1 MFPCFHA
8 SYAPLIKMEP
18 IIQTKHMDVV
28 YNLGKKNEF
37 KAITDFN
44 LDIYPGE
51 FIALFGPSGC
61 GKSTIF
67 YSILGI
73 LQPSSGEILI
83 KGENPY
89 AFSANEM
96 VNYQS
101 RIIGIIYQAF
111 FLINSISVMD
121 NVVLPQAFLG
131 IPWWKRKKRGQE
143 LLDRFGIGNK
153 AENFPMLL
161 SGGQSQRVSVARSM
175 VNNPD
180 ILLADEPT
188 GNLDSKSSE
197 QVMRV
202 LDEINKKDKK
212 TVIMITHN
220 ASQLVWCHRV
230 FYMKD
235 GQLLRTV
242 PNPDKKQII
251 KFDRQKVLVTEIE
264 LLSQMFPYF
273 EPEDLKVKSLVN
285 YLTQDLDFLQ
295 IDRLEKAV
303 KLMILR
309 TMGRDN
315 FQEILN
321 APLARGGVGLP
332 RTRAKFL
339 ADKVGQLL
347 KHSEDVRR
355 YRRRMNEGTFFS
367 REDKLI
373 NELLYYIVEEAE
385 IKLDRDQKSILK
397 QAVRDRV
404 SGLIRKEELEIILK
418 NPVKKG
424 GVGLDKTDREKIVFY
439 FEKLLTQGIDTANKS

>member
-1 MFPCFHA
+1 MD
-8 SYAPLIKMEP
+8 P
-18 IIQTKHMDVV
+18 IISTKHMDVV

-37 KAITDFN
+37 KAINDLN

-61 GKSTIF
+61 GKSTVF

-73 LQPSSGEILI
+73 LQPSSGEILV

-89 AFSANEM
+89 AFSPAEM
-96 VNYQS
+96 VSYQALT
-101 RIIGIIYQAF
+101 IGIIYQAF

-121 NVVLPQAFLG
+121 NTVLPQTFLG
-131 IPWWKRKKRGQE
+131 VPWAKRKIRGQA

-153 AENFPMLL
+153 ADNYPNLM
-161 SGGQSQRVSVARSM
+161 SGGQLQRASVARSM

-188 GNLDSKSSE
+188 GNLDSHSSD

-235 GQLLRTV
+235 GALLRTV
-242 PNPDKKQII
+242 PNPDKKQVV

-264 LLSQMFPYF
+264 LLSKMFPYF

-285 YLTQDLDFLQ
+285 YLTQDLNFLQ
-295 IDRLEKAV
+295 IDRLEKLI
-303 KLMILR
+303 KQMILR
-309 TMGRDN
+309 VMSVEN
-315 FQEILN
+315 FYELLC
-321 APLARGGVGLP
+321 APLACEGGVGLP
-332 RTRAKFL
+332 KARARFL
-339 ADKVGQLL
+339 ADKVGRIL
-347 KHSEDVRR
+347 KESEDVRR
-355 YRRRMNEGTFFS
+355 YRRRMNEGTFYD

-373 NELLYYIVEEAE
+373 NELLYYIVEEVGVN
-385 IKLDRDQKSILK
+385 IDRDQKAILK

-404 SGLIRKEELEIILK
+404 SGLLREEELDEILQK
-418 NPVKKG
+418 PVSKG
-424 GVGLDKTDREKIVFY
+424 GVGLEKKDREKAVFF

>member
-1 MFPCFHA
+1 MA
-8 SYAPLIKMEP
+8 
-18 IIQTKHMDVV
+18 
-28 YNLGKKNEF
+28 KKNEF
-37 KAITDFN
+37 KAINDLN
-44 LDIYPGE
+44 LEIYPGE

-61 GKSTIF
+61 GKSTVF
-67 YSILGI
+67 YSVLGI
-73 LQPSSGEILI
+73 LQPSSGEILV

-89 AFSANEM
+89 AFSPAEM
-96 VNYQS
+96 VNYQA

-121 NVVLPQAFLG
+121 NTVLPQTFLG
-131 IPWWKRKKRGQE
+131 IPWAKRKIRGQL

-153 AENFPMLL
+153 ADNYPNLM
-161 SGGQSQRVSVARSM
+161 SGGQLQRASVARSM

-188 GNLDSKSSE
+188 GNLDSKSSD

-235 GQLLRTV
+235 GALLRTV
-242 PNPDKKQII
+242 PNPDKKQVV

-264 LLSQMFPYF
+264 LLSKMFPYF

-295 IDRLEKAV
+295 IDRLEKAC
-303 KLMILR
+303 KSMIER

-315 FQEILN
+315 FYEILS
-321 APLARGGVGLP
+321 APLSREGVALP
-332 RTRAKFL
+332 DARAKFL
-339 ADKVGQLL
+339 TDKVMQIL
-347 KHSEDVRR
+347 KDSEDVRR

-373 NELLYYIVEEAE
+373 NELLFYVSREAE
-385 IKLDRDQKSILK
+385 INIDRDQKAILK

-404 SGLIRKEELEIILK
+404 SGLIRKEELEDLLK
-418 NPVKKG
+418 APIKDG
-424 GVGLDKTDREKIVFY
+424 GVGMEKKEREKLVFY

>member
-1 MFPCFHA
+1 
-8 SYAPLIKMEP
+8 
-18 IIQTKHMDVV
+18 MDVV

-37 KAITDFN
+37 KAITDLN

-61 GKSTIF
+61 GKSTVF

-73 LQPSSGEILI
+73 LQPSAGEILV

-89 AFSANEM
+89 AFSPAEM
-96 VNYQS
+96 VNYQA
-101 RIIGIIYQAF
+101 RTIGIIYQAF
-111 FLINSISVMD
+111 FLINSISVID
-121 NVVLPQAFLG
+121 NTVLPQTFLG
-131 IPWWKRKKRGQE
+131 IPWAKRKIRGQA

-153 AENFPMLL
+153 ADNYPMLL
-161 SGGQSQRVSVARSM
+161 SGGQLQRASVARSM

-188 GNLDSKSSE
+188 GNLDSKSSD

-202 LDEINKKDKK
+202 LEEINQKDKK

-242 PNPDKKQII
+242 PNPDKKQVV

-264 LLSQMFPYF
+264 LLSKMFPYF
-273 EPEDLKVKSLVN
+273 EPEDLKVKSLIN

-309 TMGRDN
+309 TMGSDN
-315 FQEILN
+315 FYEILS
-321 APLARGGVGLP
+321 APLAKGGVGLP
-332 RTRAKFL
+332 KVRAKFL
-339 ADKVGQLL
+339 TDKVMQIL

-355 YRRRMNEGTFFS
+355 YRRRMNEGAFFS

-373 NELLYYIVEEAE
+373 NELLYYVMEEAK
-385 IKLDRDQKSILK
+385 IRVDRDQKAVLK

-404 SGLIRKEELEIILK
+404 SGLIRKEDLEEILK
-418 NPVKKG
+418 KSAKKG
-424 GVGLDKTDREKIVFY
+424 GVGLDKKDRDQVVFY

>member
-1 MFPCFHA
+1 
-8 SYAPLIKMEP
+8 MEP
-18 IIQTKHMDVV
+18 IIQTRNMNVV

-37 KAITDFN
+37 KAITDFSI
-44 LDIYPGE
+44 DIYPGE

-73 LQPSSGEILI
+73 LQPSSGEIFV

-89 AFSANEM
+89 AFSSAEM
-96 VNYQS
+96 VNYQA
-101 RIIGIIYQAF
+101 RVIGIIYQAF

-121 NVVLPQAFLG
+121 NTVLPQTFLG
-131 IPWWKRKKRGQE
+131 IPWQKRKKRGQE

-153 AENFPMLL
+153 ADNYPNLM
-161 SGGQSQRVSVARSM
+161 SGGQLQRASVARSM

-188 GNLDSKSSE
+188 GNLDSKSSD

-202 LDEINKKDKK
+202 MDEINKKDKK

-242 PNPDKKQII
+242 PNPDKKQVV

-264 LLSQMFPYF
+264 LLSKMFPYF

-303 KLMILR
+303 KLMIMR
-309 TMGRDN
+309 TMGGDN
-315 FQEILN
+315 FFEILSTS
-321 APLARGGVGLP
+321 LARGGVGLP
-332 RTRAKFL
+332 VTRARFL
-339 ADKVGQLL
+339 ADKVVQLL
-347 KHSEDVRR
+347 KQSEDVRR
-355 YRRRMNEGTFFS
+355 YRRRMNEGFFFS
-367 REDKLI
+367 REDKMV
-373 NELLYYIVEEAE
+373 NELLYYVTEEAG
-385 IKLDRDQKSILK
+385 IKIGREAKSVLK

-404 SGLIRKEELEIILK
+404 SGLISKDDLEKLLK
-418 NPVKKG
+418 DPVSRG
-424 GVGLDKTDREKIVFY
+424 GVGLDKNERGKLVFY

>member
-1 MFPCFHA
+1 MD
-8 SYAPLIKMEP
+8 P
-18 IIQTKHMDVV
+18 IIRTQHMDVV

-37 KAITDFN
+37 KAINDLN

-61 GKSTIF
+61 GKSTVF

-73 LQPSSGEILI
+73 LNPSAGEILV

-89 AFSANEM
+89 TFSPAEM
-96 VNYQS
+96 VDYQAKT
-101 RIIGIIYQAF
+101 IGIIYQAF
-111 FLINSISVMD
+111 FLINSISVSD
-121 NVVLPQAFLG
+121 NVALPQTFLG
-131 IPWWKRKKRGQE
+131 TSIARRKKRAQE

-153 AENFPMLL
+153 ADNFPLL
-161 SGGQSQRVSVARSM
+161 MSGGQLQRASVARSM

-188 GNLDSKSSE
+188 GNLDSKSSD
-197 QVMRV
+197 QVMKV
-202 LDEINKKDKK
+202 LDEINQKDKK

-242 PNPDKKQII
+242 PNPDKKQVV

-264 LLSQMFPYF
+264 LLSRMFPYF

-285 YLTQDLDFLQ
+285 YLTQDLNFLQ
-295 IDRLEKAV
+295 IDRLEKAIS
-303 KLMILR
+303 KMIAGV
-309 TMGRDN
+309 MSVDN
-315 FQEILN
+315 FYEILN
-321 APLARGGVGLP
+321 TPLNKDGIGLP
-332 RTRAKFL
+332 KTRARFL
-339 ADKVGQLL
+339 ADKVGQIL
-347 KHSEDVRR
+347 KQSEDIRR
-355 YRRRMNEGTFFS
+355 YRRRMNEGNFFS

-373 NELLYYIVEEAE
+373 SELLYYIMEEAK
-385 IKLDRDQKSILK
+385 IRLGRDQKSILK

-404 SGLIRKEELEIILK
+404 SGLIHKDELEDILVRPS
-418 NPVKKG
+418 NKG
-424 GVGLDKTDREKIVFY
+424 GVGLSKESRDKAVFY

>member
-1 MFPCFHA
+1 
-8 SYAPLIKMEP
+8 MEP
-18 IIQTKHMDVV
+18 VIQTKHMDVV

-37 KAITDFN
+37 KAIDDFN
-44 LDIYPGE
+44 IDIFPGE

-61 GKSTIF
+61 GKSTVF

-73 LQPSSGEILI
+73 LQPSGGEILVN
-83 KGENPY
+83 GENPY
-89 AFSANEM
+89 AFSPAEM

-111 FLINSISVMD
+111 FLIDSISVID
-121 NVVLPQAFLG
+121 NVVLPQTFLG
-131 IPWWKRKKRGQE
+131 IPWTKRKKRGQE

-153 AENFPMLL
+153 ADNYPMLM
-161 SGGQSQRVSVARSM
+161 SGGQLQRASVARSM
-175 VNNPD
+175 VNNPE

-188 GNLDSKSSE
+188 GNLDSKSSD

-202 LDEINKKDKK
+202 LDDINKKDKK

-242 PNPDKKQII
+242 PNPDKKQIV

-264 LLSQMFPYF
+264 LLSKMFPYF

-303 KLMILR
+303 KLMIAR

-315 FQEILN
+315 FFEILS
-321 APLARGGVGLP
+321 APLISGGVGLP
-332 RTRAKFL
+332 KVRAKFL
-339 ADKVGQLL
+339 TDKVMKIL
-347 KHSEDVRR
+347 KDSEDVRR

-373 NELLYYIVEEAE
+373 NELLYYVIEEAK
-385 IKLDRDQKSILK
+385 IRINRDQKAIFK

-404 SGLIRKEELEIILK
+404 SGLIRKEDLEEILRK
-418 NPVKKG
+418 PVARG
-424 GVGLDKTDREKIVFY
+424 GVGLEKKDREKIVFY

>member
-1 MFPCFHA
+1 
-8 SYAPLIKMEP
+8 
-18 IIQTKHMDVV
+18 MDVV

-37 KAITDFN
+37 KAINDLN

-61 GKSTIF
+61 GKSTVF

-73 LQPSSGEILI
+73 LQPSSGEILV

-89 AFSANEM
+89 AFSPAEM

-101 RIIGIIYQAF
+101 RSIGIIYQAF

-121 NVVLPQAFLG
+121 NTVLPQTFLG
-131 IPWWKRKKRGQE
+131 IPWAKRKIRGQA

-153 AENFPMLL
+153 AENYPNLM
-161 SGGQSQRVSVARSM
+161 SGGQLQRASVARSM

-188 GNLDSKSSE
+188 GNLDSKSSD
-197 QVMRV
+197 QVMQV
-202 LDEINKKDKK
+202 LDDINQKDKK
-212 TVIMITHN
+212 TVVMITHN

-235 GQLLRTV
+235 GALLRTV
-242 PNPDKKQII
+242 PNPDKKQIV

-264 LLSQMFPYF
+264 LLSKMFPYF

-303 KLMILR
+303 KLMIMR
-309 TMGRDN
+309 TMGEDN
-315 FQEILN
+315 FSEILS
-321 APLARGGVGLP
+321 APLSRGGVGLP
-332 RTRAKFL
+332 KSRAKFL
-339 ADKVGQLL
+339 ADKVMQIL

-373 NELLYYIVEEAE
+373 NELLYYVVEEAK
-385 IKLDRDQKSILK
+385 IRINRDQKAVLK

-404 SGLIRKEELEIILK
+404 SGLIRKEELEEILK
-418 NPVKKG
+418 KTVKQG
-424 GVGLDKTDREKIVFY
+424 GAGLDKKDRDNVIFY

>member
-1 MFPCFHA
+1 MDPM
-8 SYAPLIKMEP
+8 IK
-18 IIQTKHMDVV
+18 TNHMDVV

-37 KAITDFN
+37 KAITDLN
-44 LDIYPGE
+44 LEIYPGE

-61 GKSTIF
+61 GKSTVF
-67 YSILGI
+67 YSILGV
-73 LQPSSGEILI
+73 LKPSSGEII
-83 KGENPY
+83 VKGENPY
-89 AFSANEM
+89 AFSPAEL
-96 VNYQS
+96 VNYQA
-101 RIIGIIYQAF
+101 RTIGIIYQAF
-111 FLINSISVMD
+111 FLINSISVLD
-121 NVVLPQAFLG
+121 NTVLPQTFLG
-131 IPWWKRKKRGQE
+131 IPWAKRKMRGQA

-153 AENFPMLL
+153 ADNYPMLM
-161 SGGQSQRVSVARSM
+161 SGGQLQRASVARSM

-188 GNLDSKSSE
+188 GNLDSHSSD

-242 PNPDKKQII
+242 PNPDKKQIV

-264 LLSQMFPYF
+264 LLSKMFPYF

-285 YLTQDLDFLQ
+285 YLTQDLNFLQ
-295 IDRLEKAV
+295 IDRLEKTI
-303 KLMILR
+303 KQMIAR
-309 TMGRDN
+309 VMSTEN
-315 FQEILN
+315 FYEILS
-321 APLARGGVGLP
+321 APLSREGVGLP
-332 RTRAKFL
+332 AARAKFL
-339 ADKVGQLL
+339 AEKVEKIL
-347 KHSEDVRR
+347 KQSEDVRR
-355 YRRRMNEGTFFS
+355 YRRRMNEGVFFD

-373 NELLYYIVEEAE
+373 NELLYYISEEAE
-385 IKLDRDQKSILK
+385 IKVDRDQKAILK

-404 SGLIRKEELEIILK
+404 SGLLRQEELDQILK
-418 NPVKKG
+418 DPVSKG
-424 GVGLDKTDREKIVFY
+424 GVGLDKKDREKVVFY

>member
-1 MFPCFHA
+1 MD
-8 SYAPLIKMEP
+8 P
-18 IIQTKHMDVV
+18 IIRTQHMDVV

-37 KAITDFN
+37 KAINDLN

-61 GKSTIF
+61 GKSTVF

-73 LQPSSGEILI
+73 LGPSSGEILV

-89 AFSANEM
+89 AFSPAEM
-96 VNYQS
+96 VDYQAKT
-101 RIIGIIYQAF
+101 IGIIYQAF
-111 FLINSISVMD
+111 FLINSISVID
-121 NVVLPQAFLG
+121 NVALPQTFLG
-131 IPWWKRKKRGQE
+131 VPWIRRKKRAQE

-153 AENFPMLL
+153 ADNYPMLM
-161 SGGQSQRVSVARSM
+161 SGGQLQRASVARSM

-188 GNLDSKSSE
+188 GNLDSHSSD

-242 PNPDKKQII
+242 PNPDKKQIV

-264 LLSQMFPYF
+264 LLSKMFPYF
-273 EPEDLKVKSLVN
+273 EPEDLKVKSMVN

-303 KLMILR
+303 KSMIMR
-309 TMGRDN
+309 IISTEN
-315 FQEILN
+315 FYEILS
-321 APLARGGVGLP
+321 APLDREGIGLP
-332 RTRAKFL
+332 KTRARFL
-339 ADKVGQLL
+339 AAKVEQIL
-347 KHSEDVRR
+347 KQSEDVRR
-355 YRRRMNEGTFFS
+355 YRRRMNEGNFFS

-373 NELLYYIVEEAE
+373 NELLYYIMEEVD
-385 IKLDRDQKSILK
+385 IKLARDQKMILK

-404 SGLIRKEELEIILK
+404 SGLMRKEELEELLK
-418 NPVKKG
+418 KPASRG
-424 GVGLDKTDREKIVFY
+424 GVGLEKKEREKIVFY

>member
-1 MFPCFHA
+1 MD
-8 SYAPLIKMEP
+8 P
-18 IIQTKHMDVV
+18 IIRTQHMDVV

-37 KAITDFN
+37 KAINDLN

-61 GKSTIF
+61 GKSTVF

-73 LQPSSGEILI
+73 LGPSSGEILV

-89 AFSANEM
+89 AFSPAEM
-96 VNYQS
+96 VDYQA
-101 RIIGIIYQAF
+101 RTIGIIYQAF
-111 FLINSISVMD
+111 FLINSISVID
-121 NVVLPQAFLG
+121 NVALPQTFLG
-131 IPWWKRKKRGQE
+131 IPWIKRKRRAQE

-153 AENFPMLL
+153 ADNYPMLM
-161 SGGQSQRVSVARSM
+161 SGGQLQRASVARSM

-188 GNLDSKSSE
+188 GNLDSHSSD

-242 PNPDKKQII
+242 PNPDKKQIV

-264 LLSQMFPYF
+264 LLSKMFPYF
-273 EPEDLKVKSLVN
+273 EPEDLKVKSMVN

-303 KLMILR
+303 KSMIMR
-309 TMGRDN
+309 TISTEN
-315 FQEILN
+315 FFEILS
-321 APLARGGVGLP
+321 APLDRDGIGLP
-332 RTRAKFL
+332 KVRAKFL
-339 ADKVGQLL
+339 AAKVEQIL
-347 KHSEDVRR
+347 KQSEDVRR
-355 YRRRMNEGTFFS
+355 YRRRMNGGNFFS

-373 NELLYYIVEEAE
+373 NELLYYIMEEAD
-385 IKLDRDQKSILK
+385 IALGRDQKAILK

-404 SGLIRKEELEIILK
+404 SGLMRKEDLEELLK
-418 NPVKKG
+418 KSVSRG
-424 GVGLDKTDREKIVFY
+424 GVGLDKKDREKVVFY

>member
-1 MFPCFHA
+1 
-8 SYAPLIKMEP
+8 MEP
-18 IIQTKHMDVV
+18 IIATRHMDVV

-37 KAITDFN
+37 KAINDLN

-61 GKSTIF
+61 GKSTVF
-67 YSILGI
+67 YSILGV
-73 LQPSSGEILI
+73 LKPSSGEILV

-89 AFSANEM
+89 AFSPSAM
-96 VNYQS
+96 VDYQALT
-101 RIIGIIYQAF
+101 IGIIYQAF

-121 NVVLPQAFLG
+121 NVVLPQTFLG
-131 IPWWKRKKRGQE
+131 IPWSKRRRRGQE

-153 AENFPMLL
+153 ADNFPMLL
-161 SGGQSQRVSVARSM
+161 SGGQLQRASVARSM

-188 GNLDSKSSE
+188 GNLDSKSSD

-242 PNPDKKQII
+242 PNPDKKQIV

-264 LLSQMFPYF
+264 LLSKMFPYF

-285 YLTQDLDFLQ
+285 YLTQDLNFLQ

-303 KLMILR
+303 KLMIMR

-315 FQEILN
+315 FFEILS
-321 APLARGGVGLP
+321 ASLARGGVGLP
-332 RTRAKFL
+332 KVRAKFL
-339 ADKVGQLL
+339 ADKVVQIL

-373 NELLYYIVEEAE
+373 NELLYYIMEEGQ
-385 IKLDRDQKSILK
+385 IKVDRDQKAILK

-404 SGLIRKEELEIILK
+404 SGLIREEELAKILK
-418 NPVKKG
+418 DPVSKG
-424 GVGLDKTDREKIVFY
+424 GVGLEKKEREKIVFY

>member
-1 MFPCFHA
+1 MD
-8 SYAPLIKMEP
+8 P
-18 IIQTKHMDVV
+18 IISTKNLDVV

-37 KAITDFN
+37 KAINDLN

-61 GKSTIF
+61 GKSTVF
-67 YSILGI
+67 YNILGI
-73 LQPSSGEILI
+73 LGPSSGEILV

-89 AFSANEM
+89 AFSPAEM
-96 VNYQS
+96 VNYQA
-101 RIIGIIYQAF
+101 RTIGIIYQAF
-111 FLINSISVMD
+111 FLINSISVID
-121 NVVLPQAFLG
+121 NVALPQTFLG
-131 IPWWKRKKRGQE
+131 IPWDKRKIRAQM

-153 AENFPMLL
+153 ADNYPMLM
-161 SGGQSQRVSVARSM
+161 SGGQLQRASVARSM
-175 VNNPD
+175 MNNPD

-188 GNLDSKSSE
+188 GNLDSHSSD

-235 GQLLRTV
+235 GSLLRTV
-242 PNPDKKQII
+242 PNPDKKQVV

-264 LLSQMFPYF
+264 LLSKMFPYF

-303 KLMILR
+303 KQMILR
-309 TMGRDN
+309 LISTEN
-315 FQEILN
+315 FYEILC
-321 APLARGGVGLP
+321 APLISDTGVGLP
-332 RTRAKFL
+332 KVRARFL
-339 ADKVGQLL
+339 ADKVGKML
-347 KHSEDVRR
+347 KESEDVRR
-355 YRRRMNEGTFFS
+355 YRRRMNEGVFFD
-367 REDKLI
+367 REEKLI
-373 NELLYYIVEEAE
+373 NELLYYIVEEVD
-385 IKLDRDQKSILK
+385 IKINRDQKAVLK

-404 SGLIRKEELEIILK
+404 SGLMRKEDLEEVLK
-418 NPVKKG
+418 KSISRG
-424 GVGLDKTDREKIVFY
+424 GVGLDKISREKIIFY

>member
-1 MFPCFHA
+1 
-8 SYAPLIKMEP
+8 MEP
-18 IIQTKHMDVV
+18 IIKTNHMDVI

-37 KAITDFN
+37 KAIVDFN
-44 LDIYPGE
+44 IDIYPGE

-89 AFSANEM
+89 AFSPAEM
-96 VNYQS
+96 VNYQA
-101 RIIGIIYQAF
+101 RTIGIIYQAF
-111 FLINSISVMD
+111 FLINSLSVID
-121 NVVLPQAFLG
+121 NVLLPQAFLG
-131 IPWWKRKKRGQE
+131 IPWSKRKRRGQE

-153 AENFPMLL
+153 ADNFPMLM
-161 SGGQSQRVSVARSM
+161 SGGQLQRASVARSM
-175 VNNPD
+175 VNNPE

-188 GNLDSKSSE
+188 GNLDSKSSD

-212 TVIMITHN
+212 TVIIITHN

-235 GQLLRTV
+235 GRLLRTV
-242 PNPDKKQII
+242 PNPDKKQIV

-264 LLSQMFPYF
+264 LLSKMFPYF
-273 EPEDLKVKSLVN
+273 EPEDLKVKSMIN

-295 IDRLEKAV
+295 IDRLEKAS
-303 KLMILR
+303 KQMIER
-309 TMGRDN
+309 TISRDN
-315 FQEILN
+315 FFGMLSS
-321 APLARGGVGLP
+321 PMKRGGIGLP
-332 RTRAKFL
+332 KIRAKFM
-339 ADKVGQLL
+339 ADKVSQML

-355 YRRRMNEGTFFS
+355 YRRRMNEGTFFK

-373 NELLYYIVEEAE
+373 TELLLYLTEEAE
-385 IKLDRDQKSILK
+385 IKVDRDQKAILK

-404 SGLIRKEELEIILK
+404 SGLVSKDEFEQILSGRIA
-418 NPVKKG
+418 KG
-424 GVGLDKTDREKIVFY
+424 GVGLDKKERTRVIAY

>member
-1 MFPCFHA
+1 MDPM
-8 SYAPLIKMEP
+8 IK
-18 IIQTKHMDVV
+18 TNHMDVV

-37 KAITDFN
+37 KAITDLN

-61 GKSTIF
+61 GKSTVF
-67 YSILGI
+67 YSILGV
-73 LQPSSGEILI
+73 LKPSSGEII
-83 KGENPY
+83 VKGENPY
-89 AFSANEM
+89 AFSPAEL
-96 VNYQS
+96 VNYQAKT
-101 RIIGIIYQAF
+101 IGIIYQAF
-111 FLINSISVMD
+111 FLINSISVLD
-121 NVVLPQAFLG
+121 NTVLPQTFLG
-131 IPWWKRKKRGQE
+131 IPWAKRKIRGQA

-153 AENFPMLL
+153 ADNYPMLM
-161 SGGQSQRVSVARSM
+161 SGGQLQRASVARSM

-188 GNLDSKSSE
+188 GNLDSHSSD

-242 PNPDKKQII
+242 PNPDKKQIV

-264 LLSQMFPYF
+264 LLSKMFPYF

-285 YLTQDLDFLQ
+285 YLTQDLNFLQ
-295 IDRLEKAV
+295 IDRLEKV
-303 KLMILR
+303 IKQMIAR
-309 TMGRDN
+309 VISTDN
-315 FQEILN
+315 FYEILS
-321 APLARGGVGLP
+321 APLAREGVGLP
-332 RTRAKFL
+332 AARAKFL
-339 ADKVGQLL
+339 SEKVEKIL
-347 KHSEDVRR
+347 KQSEDVRR
-355 YRRRMNEGTFFS
+355 YRRRMNEGVFFD
-367 REDKLI
+367 REDKII
-373 NELLYYIVEEAE
+373 NELLYYISEEAE
-385 IKLDRDQKSILK
+385 IKVDRDQKAILK

-404 SGLIRKEELEIILK
+404 SGLLRQEELDQILK
-418 NPVKKG
+418 DPVSKG
-424 GVGLDKTDREKIVFY
+424 GVGLDKKEREKVVFY

>member
-1 MFPCFHA
+1 
-8 SYAPLIKMEP
+8 MEP
-18 IIQTKHMDVV
+18 MIQTKHMDVV

-37 KAITDFN
+37 KAINDLN
-44 LDIYPGE
+44 LEIYPGE

-61 GKSTIF
+61 GKSTVF
-67 YSILGI
+67 YSVLGI
-73 LQPSSGEILI
+73 LQPSSGEILV

-89 AFSANEM
+89 AFSPAEM
-96 VNYQS
+96 VNYQA

-121 NVVLPQAFLG
+121 NTVLPQTFLG
-131 IPWWKRKKRGQE
+131 IPWAKRKIRGQL

-153 AENFPMLL
+153 ADNYPNLM
-161 SGGQSQRVSVARSM
+161 SGGQLQRASVARSM

-188 GNLDSKSSE
+188 GNLDSKSSD

-235 GQLLRTV
+235 GALLRTV
-242 PNPDKKQII
+242 PNPDKKQVV

-264 LLSQMFPYF
+264 LLSKMFPYF

-295 IDRLEKAV
+295 IDRLEKAC
-303 KLMILR
+303 KSMIER

-315 FQEILN
+315 FYEILS
-321 APLARGGVGLP
+321 APLSREGVALP
-332 RTRAKFL
+332 DARAKFL
-339 ADKVGQLL
+339 TDKVMQIL
-347 KHSEDVRR
+347 KDSEDVRR

-373 NELLYYIVEEAE
+373 NELLFYVSREAE
-385 IKLDRDQKSILK
+385 INIDRDQKAILK

-404 SGLIRKEELEIILK
+404 SGLIRKEELEDLLK
-418 NPVKKG
+418 APIKDG
-424 GVGLDKTDREKIVFY
+424 GVGMEKKEREKLVFY

>member
-1 MFPCFHA
+1 
-8 SYAPLIKMEP
+8 MEP
-18 IIQTKHMDVV
+18 MIRTKNMDVV

-37 KAITDFN
+37 KAINDLN

-61 GKSTIF
+61 GKSTVF

-73 LQPSSGEILI
+73 LQPSSGEILV

-89 AFSANEM
+89 AFSPAEM
-96 VNYQS
+96 VNYQA
-101 RIIGIIYQAF
+101 RTIGIIYQAF
-111 FLINSISVMD
+111 FLINSLSVMD
-121 NVVLPQAFLG
+121 NTVLPQTFLG
-131 IPWWKRKKRGQE
+131 VPWVKRKKRGME
-143 LLDRFGIGNK
+143 LLERFGIGNK
-153 AENFPMLL
+153 ADNFPMLM
-161 SGGQSQRVSVARSM
+161 SGGQLQRASVARSM

-188 GNLDSKSSE
+188 GNLDSKSSD

-202 LDEINKKDKK
+202 LDEINSKDKK
-212 TVIMITHN
+212 TVIIITHN

-235 GQLLRTV
+235 GALLRTV
-242 PNPDKKQII
+242 PNPDKKQVV

-264 LLSQMFPYF
+264 LLSKMFPYF
-273 EPEDLKVKSLVN
+273 EPEDLKVKSMVN

-295 IDRLEKAV
+295 IDRLEKAC
-303 KLMILR
+303 KKMIER

-315 FQEILN
+315 FYEILSSSQ
-321 APLARGGVGLP
+321 ARGGVGLP
-332 RTRAKFL
+332 ETRAKFL
-339 ADKVGQLL
+339 ADKVFKML

-373 NELLYYIVEEAE
+373 NELLFYISEEAE
-385 IKLDRDQKSILK
+385 ISISRDQKAILK

-404 SGLIRKEELEIILK
+404 SGLIRKEELEDLLK
-418 NPVKKG
+418 TSISKG
-424 GVGLDKTDREKIVFY
+424 GVGLDKKERERVVFY